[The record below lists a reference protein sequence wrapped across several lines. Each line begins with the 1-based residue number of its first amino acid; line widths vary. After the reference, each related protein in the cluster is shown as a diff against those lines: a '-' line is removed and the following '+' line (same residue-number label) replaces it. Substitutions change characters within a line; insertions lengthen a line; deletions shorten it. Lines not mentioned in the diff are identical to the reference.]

1 MSRRDQLRNLSAQIR
16 TPPQPGPQQP
26 PPAGESP
33 HSTEA
38 TDQPLTAPAQPP
50 HTPAPTPRRRAATP
64 TVKTNLSL
72 PPAAAERLREWSD
85 ATGRSLADGIITALI
100 NSGDHLEQQG
110 AGEARRVQLGL
121 PAITADNDTAERTVV
136 TIRVPGLALEEL
148 DNTAG
153 RLGLTRSGLAAALI
167 DLHITQQP

>member
-1 MSRRDQLRNLSAQIR
+1 M
-16 TPPQPGPQQP
+16 
-26 PPAGESP
+26 GESP
-33 HSTEA
+33 HSAEA
-38 TDQPLTAPAQPP
+38 SDQPAPPP
-50 HTPAPTPRRRAATP
+50 HTPASAPRRRSATP

-100 NSGDHLEQQG
+100 NSGDDLEQQC

-121 PAITADNDTAERTVV
+121 PAITADNDTAERSVV

-148 DNTAG
+148 DNTAA
-153 RLGLTRSGLAAALI
+153 RLGLTRSGFAAALI
-167 DLHITQQP
+167 DRHMTQQP

>member
-16 TPPQPGPQQP
+16 TPPQPSPQQP
-26 PPAGESP
+26 PTAGESP

-38 TDQPLTAPAQPP
+38 SDQPAPPP
-50 HTPAPTPRRRAATP
+50 HTPASASRRRAATP

-72 PPAAAERLREWSD
+72 PPAAAERLRGWSD

-100 NSGDHLEQQG
+100 NSGDRLEQQC
-110 AGEARRVQLGL
+110 AGEARRVRLGL
-121 PAITADNDTAERTVV
+121 PAITADNDTAERAVV

-167 DLHITQQP
+167 DLHMTQQP